1 MEWIKIVTERLFGF
15 LTALIPG
22 SAAMY
27 LLSLHYPQAIKQLWS
42 IEYLGYQ
49 AKITILLSS
58 IFLVGFTISA
68 ALGSIIGFT
77 QSLIGTTRRIKEP
90 EFKPWHNPN
99 WRALLTKYLSEAA
112 PVDIEPLSDAILQD
126 ELKAILQSTEDE
138 DERQQRILDAVQR
151 KNRADLNDYS
161 WSGWWNQLHGML
173 AFDHDPITAMK
184 MNVIH
189 NLQAA
194 SLVLLCGIPFN
205 PSLRHWWLIAICV
218 YWIVVMV
225 AEGINV
231 VILLQDPWKTFH
243 KQMAYLEK
251 KLVKERSTTNDAN

>member
-1 MEWIKIVTERLFGF
+1 MEWIKIATERLFGF
-15 LTALIPG
+15 LTDLIPG

-58 IFLVGFTISA
+58 MFLVGFTISA
-68 ALGSIIGFT
+68 ALSSIIGGILGF
-77 QSLIGTTRRIKEP
+77 IDTTRRIKEP
-90 EFKPWHNPN
+90 EFKPWHNTN
-99 WRALLTKYLSEAA
+99 WRALLTKYLGEAA
-112 PVDIEPLSDAILQD
+112 PVDIQPVSDAILQD
-126 ELKAILQSTEDE
+126 ELKAIQQYTDDE
-138 DERQQRILDAVQR
+138 DERQQRILDTVLR
-151 KNRADLNDYS
+151 KNKADLNDYL

-173 AFDHDPITAMK
+173 AFDHDPITTMK
-184 MNVIH
+184 KNLIH

-218 YWIVVMV
+218 FWIVVMV
-225 AEGINV
+225 VDGINV
-231 VILLQDPWKTFH
+231 VILAQDPWRTFH

-251 KLVKERSTTNDAN
+251 KLVKERSITNDTN